1 VTESREPDQLVLA
14 VVAQAMQAA
23 DHAPVGPVHPLPT
36 VSPGGGS
43 GQEDRAQPG
52 GVPEAVGPKCVRFR
66 QNLEPKPAI

>member
-1 VTESREPDQLVLA
+1 MTESREPDQLVLA

-52 GVPEAVGPKCVRFR
+52 GVPAEECVSWTFR
-66 QNLEPKPAI
+66 QNLGPKQAI